1 VRWALPLTC
10 ALVALIL
17 LVSACG
23 GTEIG
28 GGGTVDPS
36 EADTS
41 TGKQLF
47 VERCGSCHV
56 LADAGTAGTIGP
68 NLDNAFSASRA
79 QGFSQ
84 STFVEVVRWQIAFP
98 GIGSPMPN
106 QQALGLTDD
115 QAVDIA
121 GYVGRYAGNPDIP
134 PSGGGE
140 ITATEGAAIFTQA
153 GCGSCHT
160 LAAAGSTGT
169 IGPNLDDAKPPKD
182 LAVERVTNGAGAMP
196 SFADR
201 LSEEQ
206 INAVADFVSQSAGG

>member
-1 VRWALPLTC
+1 LAC
-10 ALVALIL
+10 ALGALVLVVAG
-17 LVSACG
+17 CG

-28 GGGTVDPS
+28 GGGTVDPTG
-36 EADTS
+36 ADTAA
-41 TGKQLF
+41 GKQLF
-47 VERCGSCHV
+47 VEKCGSCHV

-68 NLDNAFSASRA
+68 NLDNAFAGSRV
-79 QGFSQ
+79 QGFEE

-106 QQALGLTDD
+106 QEALGLSDD
-115 QAVDIA
+115 QAVDIS
-121 GYVGRYAGNPDIP
+121 GYVARYAGNPDIP

-140 ITATEGAAIFTQA
+140 IAATDGKTIFSQA

-169 IGPNLDDAKPPKD
+169 IGPNLDDANPSKE
-182 LAVERVTNGAGAMP
+182 LAIERVTNGAGAMP
-196 SFADR
+196 AFADR

-206 INAVADFVSQSAGG
+206 IDAVAEFVSQGAGG

>member
-1 VRWALPLTC
+1 LAC
-10 ALVALIL
+10 ALGALVL
-17 LVSACG
+17 ALAGCG

-28 GGGTVDPS
+28 GGDVVDPG

-41 TGKQLF
+41 AGKQLF

-68 NLDNAFSASRA
+68 DLDFAFSASRE
-79 QGFSQ
+79 QGFAE

-98 GIGSPMPN
+98 GENSAMPD
-106 QQALGLTDD
+106 QQALGLSDD

-121 GYVGRYAGNPDIP
+121 GYVGRYAGNPDIQ

-140 ITATEGAAIFTQA
+140 ITATDGETIFAQA
-153 GCGSCHT
+153 GCASCHI
-160 LAAAGSTGT
+160 LAAAGATGT
-169 IGPNLDDAKPPKD
+169 VGPNLDESRPPKD
-182 LAVERVTNGAGAMP
+182 LAVDRVTNGAGAMP
-196 SFADR
+196 AFADR

-206 INAVADFVSQSAGG
+206 IDAVADFVSENAGG